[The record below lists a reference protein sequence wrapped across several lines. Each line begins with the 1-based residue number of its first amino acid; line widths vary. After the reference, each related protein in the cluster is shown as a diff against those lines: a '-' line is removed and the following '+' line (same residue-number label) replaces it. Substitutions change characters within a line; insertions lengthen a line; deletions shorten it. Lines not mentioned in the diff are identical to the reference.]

1 MQPDLT
7 WPGLAWPGL
16 SWLGFGLVRFA
27 LGQGADGEFEA
38 LALIRMLCCTF
49 KASLRYIVIKSKC
62 MLHHASVF
70 TPAGDLDLLVPP
82 PPGGDAALPRK

>member
-1 MQPDLT
+1 M
-7 WPGLAWPGL
+7 
-16 SWLGFGLVRFA
+16 VRFA

-70 TPAGDLDLLVPP
+70 TPAGDLLDLLAP